1 MGYEVRAE
9 VELRK
14 VPHEHVLDNFNHAFG
29 AVEHA
34 LGSKAVTLIEH
45 VAMSDESDAL
55 AFVRDLVQEAVPA
68 GTSIMSIVATPD

>member
-14 VPHEHVLDNFNHAFG
+14 VPHEHELDNLNHAFG

-55 AFVRDLVQEAVPA
+55 AFVSDLVRDAVPA
-68 GTSIMSIVATPD
+68 GTSIISMVATPD